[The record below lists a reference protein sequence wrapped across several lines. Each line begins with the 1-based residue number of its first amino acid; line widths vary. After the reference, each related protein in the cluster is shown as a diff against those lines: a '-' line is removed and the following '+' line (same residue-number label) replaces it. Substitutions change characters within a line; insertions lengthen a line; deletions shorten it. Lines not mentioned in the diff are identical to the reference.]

1 MSPLLTLPITPVTI
15 ISPASKEYFS
25 EFQEVVRRVHKE
37 GKGLK
42 LATPRTYETH
52 PNLPLPSG
60 YDRSWGTSFET
71 VAILPA
77 GKGQEKEIPVTVLL
91 QEASPLTVAG
101 ADAKHMSFILTIDEY
116 DSTATEYINGDRQ
129 PFEKLVFGPTLRQ
142 FSLPKE
148 GKSSK
153 N

>member
-1 MSPLLTLPITPVTI
+1 MSPLLTPPITPVTI

-25 EFQEVVRRVHKE
+25 EFQEIVRKVHKE

-42 LATPRTYETH
+42 LATPRAYETH
-52 PNLPLPSG
+52 GRLPLPEG
-60 YDRSWGTSFET
+60 YERSWGTSFET

-77 GKGQEKEIPVTVLL
+77 GNRKTKEVPVLVLL
-91 QEASPLTVAG
+91 QEASPLTVAE
-101 ADAKHMSFILTIDEY
+101 ADTDHMSFTLTIDEY

-129 PFEKLVFGPTLRQ
+129 PFEKLVFAPSLRQ

>member
-1 MSPLLTLPITPVTI
+1 MSPLLTPPITPVTI

-25 EFQEVVRRVHKE
+25 EFQEIVRRVHKE

-52 PNLPLPSG
+52 DRLPLPSG
-60 YDRSWGTSFET
+60 YERSWGTSFET

-77 GKGQEKEIPVTVLL
+77 GKGEEKEIPVTILL

-101 ADAKHMSFILTIDEY
+101 ADAKHMSFTLTIDEY
-116 DSTATEYINGDRQ
+116 DSPATEYINGDRQ
-129 PFEKLVFGPTLRQ
+129 PFGKLVFAPALRQ
-142 FSLPKE
+142 FSLPEE

-153 N
+153 K

>member
-1 MSPLLTLPITPVTI
+1 MSPLLTPPIAPVTI

-25 EFQEVVRRVHKE
+25 EFQEIVRRVHKE

-42 LATPRTYETH
+42 IAVPVGYETH

-77 GKGQEKEIPVTVLL
+77 GNRKTKEVPVLVLL
-91 QEASPLTVAG
+91 QEASPLTVAE
-101 ADAKHMSFILTIDEY
+101 ADADHMSFILTIDEY
-116 DSTATEYINGDRQ
+116 DSTATEYVNGDRQ

-142 FSLPKE
+142 FSLPEE

>member
-1 MSPLLTLPITPVTI
+1 MSPLLTPPITPVTI

-25 EFQEVVRRVHKE
+25 EFQEIVRRVHKE

-42 LATPRTYETH
+42 LATPRAYETH
-52 PNLPLPSG
+52 DRLPLPSG

-77 GKGQEKEIPVTVLL
+77 GKGEEKEIPVMILL
-91 QEASPLTVAG
+91 QEASPLTVAN
-101 ADAKHMSFILTIDEY
+101 ADAKHMSFTLTIDEY
-116 DSTATEYINGDRQ
+116 DEAATEYVNGDRQ
-129 PFEKLVFGPTLRQ
+129 PFEKLVFSPTLRQ

-148 GKSSK
+148 GKFSK

>member
-1 MSPLLTLPITPVTI
+1 MSPLLTPPITPVTI

-37 GKGLK
+37 GKGLT
-42 LATPRTYETH
+42 LATPRTYETR

-91 QEASPLTVAG
+91 QEAPPLTVAE
-101 ADAKHMSFILTIDEY
+101 ADAKHMSFTLTIDEY

-148 GKSSK
+148 GKPSK